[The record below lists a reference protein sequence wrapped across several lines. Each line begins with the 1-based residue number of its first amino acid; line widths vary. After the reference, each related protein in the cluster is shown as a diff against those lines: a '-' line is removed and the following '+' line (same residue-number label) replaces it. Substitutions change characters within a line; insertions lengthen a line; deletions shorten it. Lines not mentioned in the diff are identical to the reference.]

1 MISEK
6 INEALNR
13 QINREF
19 YSGYLYMSM
28 SAYLR
33 ESGLFG
39 FAQWTKLQAS
49 EELEHGEK
57 IFNYL
62 IDRKGRVE
70 LEAIQKPEFNFDGPV
85 KLFEFIYNHERSI
98 TKSVMSI
105 AEQAEEECDRMTS
118 MFIDWYIN
126 EQVEEEYQVHRIIE
140 QLRCFGEDRSSLY
153 LIDKEAGE
161 RSSCKC
167 SDRT

>member
-6 INEALNR
+6 INDALNC
-13 QINREF
+13 QINKEF
-19 YSGYLYMSM
+19 YSAYLYMSM

-39 FAQWTKLQAS
+39 FSQWTQKQAA
-49 EELEHGEK
+49 EELTHGER
-57 IFNYL
+57 IFNHL

-70 LEAIQKPEFNFDGPV
+70 LDKIERPEFDFNSPLE
-85 KLFEFIYNHERSI
+85 LFEFIYSHEKSI
-98 TKSVMSI
+98 TNSVMSI
-105 AEQAEEECDRMTS
+105 ARQAEDECDRTTL

-126 EQVEEEYQVHRIIE
+126 EQVEEEYQVLKIIE
-140 QLRCFGEDRSSLY
+140 KLKRFGQDGSSLY

-161 RSSCKC
+161 R
-167 SDRT
+167 TE